1 MKKMPGLAH
10 LKNLILSLV
19 HLSWRSNL
27 ERETFDMKRK
37 QRMDQSDAIKRKE
50 EVGYDSDDLVFFKN
64 GSNPS
69 SFCSFLFFSH
79 DKCCTNLT
87 INDESL
93 DGVLGSRTHGGRM
106 VGTDKSPG
114 LW

>member
-50 EVGYDSDDLVFFKN
+50 EVGYDSDDLFFLN
-64 GSNPS
+64 MGQTRPLFVH
-69 SFCSFLFFSH
+69 FCSFH
-79 DKCCTNLT
+79 MTNVAL
-87 INDESL
+87 I
-93 DGVLGSRTHGGRM
+93 
-106 VGTDKSPG
+106 
-114 LW
+114 